1 MSPLPWTDS
10 LIYSYFKPV
19 SYCGMIIFESS
30 FKTLGK
36 GIEEKW
42 RDTFSWE
49 PENHSKKAAM
59 YFVYK

>member
-1 MSPLPWTDS
+1 
-10 LIYSYFKPV
+10 
-19 SYCGMIIFESS
+19 MIIFESS